1 MTWSHDLRELVWQYV
16 FYGTYSMKI
25 HSKSDKYKTYPIVRA
40 IHLNVTNQRRRFMTD
55 VDPAFKDLFELMCQD
70 DFDINIL
77 TDEGKAS
84 ASPELMAAIENGNR
98 ELAQRS
104 VHCFGAMAA
113 KDPEAYVCVLAIL
126 HFVCT
131 CDFNNIHLRF
141 K

>member
-1 MTWSHDLRELVWQYV
+1 
-16 FYGTYSMKI
+16 
-25 HSKSDKYKTYPIVRA
+25 
-40 IHLNVTNQRRRFMTD
+40 
-55 VDPAFKDLFELMCQD
+55 MCQD

-84 ASPELMAAIENGNR
+84 ASPKLMAAIENGNR

-113 KDPEAYVCVLAIL
+113 KDPEAHVCVLAIL

-131 CDFNNIHLRF
+131 CDFNNIHLLALQIGRCRPVEEGRGLHQRLPNA
-141 K
+141 

>member
-1 MTWSHDLRELVWQYV
+1 
-16 FYGTYSMKI
+16 MKI
-25 HSKSDKYKTYPIVRA
+25 HSKSEKYKAYPIIRA

-55 VDPAFKDLFELMCQD
+55 VDPAFKDLFDLMCQD

-84 ASPELMAAIENGNR
+84 ASPKLMAAIENGNR